1 MNNNENK
8 SNKMIIGIIM
18 GVAVALVAVFVI
30 NKFTNFMEERQIQG
44 RIQQNNMAIYNQETT
59 KVDENLGE
67 PTDLPPYQGD
77 GQTEQTSAIQQTQ
90 QGNTWNGK
98 TLIDIEE
105 AKKIA
110 IETVGGG
117 DVIFQEADIYD
128 LDDNPTYDFKIK
140 NGNKIYEVEMD
151 ALTGSVIDFDID

>member
-1 MNNNENK
+1 MNNNDPK
-8 SNKMIIGIIM
+8 SNKMIIGIII
-18 GVAVALVAVFVI
+18 GIAVALVAVFVI

-44 RIQQNNMAIYNQETT
+44 RIQENNMAIYNQKTNQ
-59 KVDENLGE
+59 VDENLGE
-67 PTDLPPYQGD
+67 PTDLPLYQG
-77 GQTEQTSAIQQTQ
+77 GEQTAGVQQTQ

-117 DVIFQEADIYD
+117 DVIFQEEDIYD

>member
-1 MNNNENK
+1 MNNNAPK
-8 SNKMIIGIIM
+8 SNKMIIGIII
-18 GVAVALVAVFVI
+18 GIAVALVALFVI

-44 RIQQNNMAIYNQETT
+44 RIQKNNIAIYNQETT
-59 KVDENLGE
+59 QVDENLGE

-77 GQTEQTSAIQQTQ
+77 AQTEQTSDVQQTQ

-117 DVIFQEADIYD
+117 DVIFQEEDIYD